1 MIEPG
6 IHTIPSDTYHSDP
19 GREPSL
25 SASVAH
31 LLVNTTPL
39 HAWNAHP
46 RLNPNFEREEK
57 AQFDMGSVTHALILE
72 ADTSKVQVVY
82 ADDWRTK
89 DARAARDQAR
99 GDGLIPMLQK
109 DWVRVEMMAEAVRAQ
124 IARRDDEPPLFD
136 AGKPEQTLV
145 WNERGVTCR
154 ARLDWLRDDHVA
166 IDDLKTTGRSA
177 NPMQWSR
184 NTLWSIGADI
194 QVAFYLRGLK
204 RLTGVDAVFRYVLV
218 ENVPPYGVSVVSMAG
233 SALEIGNA
241 KVDRALERW
250 KWCLEHDEWPGYP
263 SPVYYAETPGYE
275 ELRWM
280 EADAEAMTA

>member
-99 GDGLIPMLQK
+99 ADGLIPMLQK

-250 KWCLEHDEWPGYP
+250 KWCLDNDEWPGYP